1 MQEQIDPSKVDVL
14 LKDVKR
20 NLAKIETQAGAD
32 FTNQLQKS
40 KLLERT
46 KEGTEDR
53 VMAGEIINDA
63 EKCTDMDGW

>member
-1 MQEQIDPSKVDVL
+1 VL

-32 FTNQLQKS
+32 FTNQLQKI

-53 VMAGEIINDA
+53 VM
-63 EKCTDMDGW
+63 